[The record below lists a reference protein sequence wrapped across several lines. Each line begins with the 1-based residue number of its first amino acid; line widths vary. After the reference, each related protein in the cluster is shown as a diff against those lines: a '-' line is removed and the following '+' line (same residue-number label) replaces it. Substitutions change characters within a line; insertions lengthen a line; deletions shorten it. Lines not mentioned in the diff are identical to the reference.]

1 MSLGALLILIYWAV
15 FTLRRGFSP
24 KVLQRTKAAKYDI
37 NHGDDET
44 QEAARRILKP
54 LQVATWVLRAG
65 GWAENILLVLVA
77 VWLLY
82 LVGALITGSF
92 VLLGYPV

>member
-1 MSLGALLILIYWAV
+1 MSLGALLILVYWAV

-37 NHGDDET
+37 NHGDDEA

-54 LQVATWVLRAG
+54 LKVATWALRVG
-65 GWAENILLVLVA
+65 GWAENILLSLVMI
-77 VWLLY
+77 WLLY
-82 LVGALITGSF
+82 LVGALIAGSF
-92 VLLGYPV
+92 VVFGYPV